1 MLLLSIRIHM
11 NSLQRSMALGL
22 LALAWPSAWAQSAPA
37 ADWQDSNPCPSF
49 VAAEGGAEP
58 ATDKRWDMTLS
69 PYTLHW
75 HSSPEHKP
83 VVLGSLDRAAAGNR
97 LCGLSFFS
105 NSFGQPSTYVYVG
118 QRWDGV
124 LGNPKLFAKV
134 TAGIFYGYVGQYKDK
149 VPYNYKGFSPG
160 IIPSLGYEFTP
171 RDSAQV
177 LVLGSAGLM
186 FAYGRRF

>member
-1 MLLLSIRIHM
+1 M
-11 NSLQRSMALGL
+11 NTLQRGL
-22 LALAWPSAWAQSAPA
+22 VASILASSLTGAWAQTSTSSGA
-37 ADWQDSNPCPSF
+37 ADDWKTSNPCPSW
-49 VAAEGGAEP
+49 VAAEGASEP
-58 ATDKRWDMTLS
+58 ASSQRWELTLS

-83 VVLGSLDRAAAGNR
+83 VVLGSLDSAAPGNR
-97 LCGLSFFS
+97 LCGLSLFS

-124 LGNPKLFAKV
+124 IGNPQFFAKV

-160 IIPSLGYEFTP
+160 IVPSLGYQLTP

-177 LVLGSAGLM
+177 LVLGTAGLM
-186 FAYGRRF
+186 FAYGRTF

>member
-1 MLLLSIRIHM
+1 M
-11 NSLQRSMALGL
+11 NSLQRGL
-22 LALAWPSAWAQSAPA
+22 VATILAISLTGVCAQTSTSTGA
-37 ADWQDSNPCPSF
+37 AEGWQNSHPCPSWL
-49 VAAEGGAEP
+49 AAEGASDP
-58 ATDKRWDMTLS
+58 APHQRWELTLS

-75 HSSPEHKP
+75 QSSPEHKP
-83 VVLGSLDRAAAGNR
+83 VVLVSMDRAVAGHR

-124 LGNPKLFAKV
+124 LGNPSLFAKV

-160 IIPSLGYEFTP
+160 IVPSLGYQLTP

-177 LVLGSAGLM
+177 LVLGTAGLM
-186 FAYGRRF
+186 FAYGRTF